1 MNGEMK
7 SRGTTIL
14 VLGIVGVVCC
24 GLCAPIAWYLG
35 SDELK
40 RIAAGTAPASGE
52 STAKVGKILGIIGTI
67 LLILSLVWIFFA
79 GGMAVLQG
87 MSGMAGAGN

>member
-24 GLCAPIAWYLG
+24 QLCAPFAWYMG
-35 SDELK
+35 SAELK
-40 RIAAGTAPASGE
+40 RIAAGQAPASGE
-52 STAKVGKILGIIGTI
+52 SSARVGKILGIIGSV
-67 LLILSLVWIFFA
+67 LMVLSMLWIFFA
-79 GGMAVLQG
+79 GGMAVIQG
-87 MSGMAGAGN
+87 LRGAGG